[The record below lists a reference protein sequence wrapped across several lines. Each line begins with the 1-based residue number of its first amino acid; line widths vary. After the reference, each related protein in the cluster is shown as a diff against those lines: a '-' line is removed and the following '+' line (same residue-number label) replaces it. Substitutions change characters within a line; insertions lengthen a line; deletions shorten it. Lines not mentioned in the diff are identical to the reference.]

1 MNQAEVFI
9 QKYLEVIKLN
19 WEVFHNLEIKIKK
32 MMTFYNKV
40 IPKNG
45 WEKYSEINL
54 EYQNQIICLK
64 ND

>member
-1 MNQAEVFI
+1 MFT
-9 QKYLEVIKLN
+9 KLN
-19 WEVFHNLEIKIKK
+19 MTNMATENNLEIKIKK
-32 MMTFYNKV
+32 MMTFYDKI
-40 IPKNG
+40 IPKHG

>member
-1 MNQAEVFI
+1 
-9 QKYLEVIKLN
+9 
-19 WEVFHNLEIKIKK
+19 
-32 MMTFYNKV
+32 MTFYDKI